1 MLEMLSLLACFA
13 CAASLPAPDDGM
25 RADVELVPAVDI
37 WRSMDDEEFALQ
49 RPGYIEAPSLSI
61 NAARLRQSSD
71 PYFPE
76 PDR

>member
-1 MLEMLSLLACFA
+1 
-13 CAASLPAPDDGM
+13 M

-37 WRSMDDEEFALQ
+37 SRSMDDEEFALQ
-49 RPGYIEAPSLSI
+49 RPGHIEAPSLSI
-61 NAARLRQSSD
+61 NAVRQSSD